1 MHLEILIVA
10 KLIVWFDFNTL
21 HVYIHTSRSIYN
33 IKKTNLNMNNREN
46 LISSIKKL
54 GWHLTNEAVDELINE
69 NNNLKQNDLI
79 KIALDV
85 SYY

>member
-1 MHLEILIVA
+1 
-10 KLIVWFDFNTL
+10 
-21 HVYIHTSRSIYN
+21 
-33 IKKTNLNMNNREN
+33 MNNREN

-54 GWHLTNEAVDELINE
+54 GWNLTNEAVDELIIE

>member
-1 MHLEILIVA
+1 
-10 KLIVWFDFNTL
+10 
-21 HVYIHTSRSIYN
+21 
-33 IKKTNLNMNNREN
+33 MNNREN

-85 SYY
+85 SYN